1 MQKAGLKVWYT
12 SERGAK
18 MPDCRTDVEK
28 MAEINRILE
37 TMSPVYDD
45 ENPDCFLAGLY
56 YDKSNDKL
64 FFRCGEE

>member
-1 MQKAGLKVWYT
+1 
-12 SERGAK
+12 
-18 MPDCRTDVEK
+18 MPDCKTDVEK

>member
-1 MQKAGLKVWYT
+1 MP
-12 SERGAK
+12 ERGVK
-18 MPDCRTDVEK
+18 MPDYRTDVEK